1 MRKVFSAEDH
11 KKMSFQEKSD
21 LFFHDYNMAPLFVQE
36 NYLRVKPNSEKSQ
49 LLEKVASAANSLS
62 VGDLV
67 ERKIRSDQSWSLL
80 PTQAIFSSVLPGE
93 YLNGIFASPVIN
105 FPGWLGKTSR
115 ANKRKRLA
123 QEIHDHTRTATI
135 SGSQLAVRLDY
146 APFLNRKIVGPL
158 VEKGLGGISE
168 SLKVIKE
175 YRLCKDDIES
185 LLELTT
191 WPKTKSLWSTVDSK
205 VKSALTRAYNK
216 EVQPYS
222 YTVQTSVKKRAARY
236 TDTQDEYFED
246 NQGDSSVE
254 DIDESL
260 ESNALVKTLMKS
272 KELELKAGM
281 SKSCSLLK
289 PLKRIK
295 SKSKK

>member
-105 FPGWLGKTSR
+105 FPGWLGK
-115 ANKRKRLA
+115 KH
-123 QEIHDHTRTATI
+123 QEQT
-135 SGSQLAVRLDY
+135 
-146 APFLNRKIVGPL
+146 
-158 VEKGLGGISE
+158 KGN
-168 SLKVIKE
+168 V
-175 YRLCKDDIES
+175 
-185 LLELTT
+185 
-191 WPKTKSLWSTVDSK
+191 W
-205 VKSALTRAYNK
+205 
-216 EVQPYS
+216 
-222 YTVQTSVKKRAARY
+222 
-236 TDTQDEYFED
+236 
-246 NQGDSSVE
+246 
-254 DIDESL
+254 
-260 ESNALVKTLMKS
+260 
-272 KELELKAGM
+272 
-281 SKSCSLLK
+281 
-289 PLKRIK
+289 LKRFTITQEQRLFQVR
-295 SKSKK
+295 S